1 MKKTLIVLCILF
13 MCTFQLKAQSGF
25 GIKGGLSYNSMSD
38 IELSN
43 LYGSLKRKTGF
54 HAGILYKV
62 KLPVGL
68 ALQPELIYI
77 QKGSSIEIH
86 PDGILS
92 KEADFKMH
100 YVQLPVNLQWGL
112 DLVLF
117 RPFIMVSPYIGYAI
131 AKGDE
136 FQNIEWKDLNRFEYG
151 IGLGAGMDVWRF
163 QVTGR
168 YCWDLGKIGDFEWAG
183 IDTFKGGK
191 NKGFEL
197 SLAFIF

>member
-168 YCWDLGKIGDFEWAG
+168 YCWDLGKSVDLGWFPA
-183 IDTFKGGK
+183 KP
-191 NKGFEL
+191 
-197 SLAFIF
+197 